1 MKKALSVIL
10 CLCTVFTLFGVSGY
24 AEEAPFYSLTFNADG
39 GVFDNGEETKVFY
52 LHEGDAVSDILPPSR
67 NAYDFKGWNK
77 ALPEKMP
84 ANNLTFSAVWEAIPG
99 ADPEDGKIPIE
110 KVELN
115 IYINRVYADVPVI
128 SCLIEGSVPK
138 NSVYSFSET
147 LQKNI
152 NGKWTEN
159 FVKDNFDE
167 EIGAGKYRW
176 KVKFDVEWNYS
187 EKYKTAPDVTKA
199 YIDGKSYGTLDSDCA
214 VYTNPFEITEKDKRP
229 ETVVIKELRVDG
241 FKAPT
246 VGEKP
251 QSDDELIIPD
261 NSGYECSVF
270 WGEVTSDGSFNYT
283 LWEDDSF
290 YFSDNSIC
298 VCLLDFYPVNE
309 YYSIS
314 VYAKTLI
321 NGKTHYFT
329 DTAVTSVNGYSV
341 GLRFNVSK
349 YSGPFSF
356 LNSIILYLRIYFNLL
371 FSIFKKIST

>member
-24 AEEAPFYSLTFNADG
+24 AEEAPFYSLIFNAGG

-99 ADPEDGKIPIE
+99 ADPEDGKISIE

-115 IYINRVYADVPVI
+115 IYINRVYADVPLR

-167 EIGAGKYRW
+167 EIGTGKYRW

-229 ETVVIKELRVDG
+229 EPTVIKEIRIDG
-241 FKAPT
+241 FKEPK
-246 VGEKP
+246 VGEIP
-251 QSDDELIIPD
+251 QIGEMETPE
-261 NSGYECSVF
+261 NCGYTCYLD
-270 WGEVTSDGSFNYT
+270 WGELTSEGVFSSSSMG
-283 LWEDDSF
+283 DDIPIFKSNARYNAVF
-290 YFSDNSIC
+290 YFRPI
-298 VCLLDFYPVNE
+298 NE
-309 YYSIS
+309 YYTLSEKAT
-314 VYAKTLI
+314 VY
-321 NGKTHYFT
+321 
-329 DTAVTSVNGYSV
+329 VNGI
-341 GLRFNVSK
+341 LLDVSGILGI
-349 YSGPFSF
+349 YAVSF
-356 LNSIILYLRIYFNLL
+356 ILTEHTGVLGFFETIILYIKTFFNSFLSLFRI
-371 FSIFKKIST
+371 FSKP

>member
-24 AEEAPFYSLTFNADG
+24 AEEAPFYSLTFNAGG

-77 ALPEKMP
+77 TLPDKMP

-115 IYINRVYADVPVI
+115 IYINRVYADVPLR

-138 NSVYSFSET
+138 NSVYNFSET

-159 FVKDNFDE
+159 FVKNYNDE
-167 EIGAGKYRW
+167 IIGAGKYRW

-241 FKAPT
+241 FKEPK
-246 VGEKP
+246 VGEIPQQEELKTPENCGYTCILFWAELTDEGVWSYDENISAFKSGARYFVTFLFKP
-251 QSDDELIIPD
+251 NNNI
-261 NSGYECSVF
+261 
-270 WGEVTSDGSFNYT
+270 
-283 LWEDDSF
+283 
-290 YFSDNSIC
+290 
-298 VCLLDFYPVNE
+298 
-309 YYSIS
+309 YYSVS
-314 VYAKTLI
+314 SYAKV
-321 NGKTHYFT
+321 Y
-329 DTAVTSVNGYSV
+329 VNGV
-341 GLRFNVSK
+341 LIERNNILDIFDL
-349 YSGPFSF
+349 SF
-356 LNSIILYLRIYFNLL
+356 VLTEHTGVLGFFETIILYIKTFFNSF
-371 FSIFKKIST
+371 FSIFRIFSKP